1 MTNVIRNDQE
11 HARAISRIS
20 DLILSDASEGSAES
34 EEIVLLGMLVEAYE
48 KERFLLEAVD
58 AVSAVRFRMEQL
70 GLAPRDLIP
79 LFGSR
84 SRVSEFL
91 SGKRQLSLAMVQTL
105 HENLGIPYACLHRQ
119 AAEGEGDAI
128 VLWERFPLREM
139 IKRGWVVNPYP
150 RKRGAL
156 SSAVMQDLIEAF
168 FSPIGGVS
176 ATQSVLHRQG
186 EARVGASTDR
196 YALMA
201 WAAHVLRRAERVE
214 VSREFV
220 AQDWNAETI
229 AALRSLSRESDGA
242 RRAVGFLEERGIVVD
257 VVPHLPR
264 TKLDGAAMR
273 RSDGVPVIALT
284 LRYDRVDNFWFT
296 LMHELGHVVRHFSGS
311 SLDSNDQELFF
322 DDLDVPASVDVKE
335 READDFARESLIPKD
350 MWEASAVRY
359 VVAPETA
366 RLLAEQVGVAPA
378 VVAGRVRYEKNNYR
392 LLAGLVDSG
401 AVRKQFPEV
410 NWGA

>member
-20 DLILSDASEGSAES
+20 ELILSDATEGSLES
-34 EEIVLLGMLVEAYE
+34 EEIRLLGMLVEAYE

-70 GLAPRDLIP
+70 GLAPRDLVP
-79 LFGSR
+79 FFGSR

-91 SGKRQLSLAMVQTL
+91 SGKRSLSLAVVQSL
-105 HENLGIPYACLHRQ
+105 HENLGIPYASLHRQ
-119 AAEGEGDAI
+119 VEESAGDTA
-128 VLWERFPLREM
+128 VMWERFPLREM
-139 IKRGWVVNPYP
+139 IKRGWVVNPYL

-156 SSAVMQDLIEAF
+156 SSAMMQDLMEAF
-168 FSPIGGVS
+168 FSPIGGVG
-176 ATQSVLHRQG
+176 ATQRVLHRQG
-186 EARVGASTDR
+186 EARVGAGTDR

-201 WAAHVLRRAERVE
+201 WAAHVLRRAERVD
-214 VSREFV
+214 VSRAFN
-220 AQDWNAETI
+220 AQDWGAETI

-242 RRAVGFLEERGIVVD
+242 RRAVGFLEDRGIVVD

-296 LMHELGHVVRHFSGS
+296 LMHELGHVVRHFAS
-311 SLDSNDQELFF
+311 SSDGLGDSEVFF
-322 DDLDVPASVDVKE
+322 DDLDVRTSVDAKE
-335 READDFARESLIPKD
+335 READDFARHSLVPKE

-366 RLLAEQVGVAPA
+366 RLLADQVGVAPA

-392 LLAGLVDSG
+392 LLTALVESG
-401 AVRKQFPEV
+401 AIRKQFPEV
-410 NWGA
+410 SWGD